1 MNTLTVLQIR
11 SSKETS
17 LNKTERS
24 KELPTLFVI
33 KPNKQGKKAILDCS
47 NQNYKV
53 LNFIFPVYECMH
65 QLGNSMIWV
74 LFQFFLFISPW
85 MSKRA
90 LCCENL
96 YPLSIPQVFLAKSH
110 LQLCIQIDRNTAWSI
125 YKGHSNMRSGLFF
138 PTLPYSLFLLVR
150 LSVRMSQN
158 TAVAHKSLHYDPP
171 HRAKRC
177 SKIVIINITII
188 KHNAVIRKTSA
199 SEGREGPSQAG
210 SKAQSRPERPQP
222 WSRFSKGS

>member
-1 MNTLTVLQIR
+1 MNVCISWEILWFGFYFN
-11 SSKETS
+11 SS
-17 LNKTERS
+17 
-24 KELPTLFVI
+24 F
-33 KPNKQGKKAILDCS
+33 
-47 NQNYKV
+47 
-53 LNFIFPVYECMH
+53 
-65 QLGNSMIWV
+65 
-74 LFQFFLFISPW
+74 
-85 MSKRA
+85 
-90 LCCENL
+90 L
-96 YPLSIPQVFLAKSH
+96 YPPECQKEPSVVKIFTRYQYHKCFWQNLICNYAFKLIETQ
-110 LQLCIQIDRNTAWSI
+110 
-125 YKGHSNMRSGLFF
+125 GHSNMRSGLFF

-188 KHNAVIRKTSA
+188 KHNAAIRKTSA

>member
-1 MNTLTVLQIR
+1 MNVCISWEILWFGFYFN
-11 SSKETS
+11 SS
-17 LNKTERS
+17 
-24 KELPTLFVI
+24 F
-33 KPNKQGKKAILDCS
+33 
-47 NQNYKV
+47 
-53 LNFIFPVYECMH
+53 
-65 QLGNSMIWV
+65 
-74 LFQFFLFISPW
+74 
-85 MSKRA
+85 
-90 LCCENL
+90 L
-96 YPLSIPQVFLAKSH
+96 YPPECQKEPSVVKIFTRYQYHKCFWQKSH

-188 KHNAVIRKTSA
+188 KHNAAIRKTSA